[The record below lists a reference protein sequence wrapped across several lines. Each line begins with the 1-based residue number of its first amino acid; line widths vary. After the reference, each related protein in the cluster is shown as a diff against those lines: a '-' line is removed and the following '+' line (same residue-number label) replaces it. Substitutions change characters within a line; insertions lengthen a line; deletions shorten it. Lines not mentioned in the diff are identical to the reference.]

1 MITSIRHTGIVVED
15 LDMSMH
21 FYCNLLGFKITRRME
36 ESGRYIDNT
45 LSLKGVR
52 VATVKMKTPDGQ
64 MIELLRFHSHQREQ
78 KTRNIN
84 DIGIAHIAFEVEDLN
99 AGYNSLKDE
108 GVLFNSPPQL
118 SPDGC
123 AKVAFC
129 RAPEG
134 TLIELVE
141 VI

>member
-1 MITSIRHTGIVVED
+1 MLQV
-15 LDMSMH
+15 
-21 FYCNLLGFKITRRME
+21 
-36 ESGRYIDNT
+36 
-45 LSLKGVR
+45 
-52 VATVKMKTPDGQ
+52 
-64 MIELLRFHSHQREQ
+64 HSHQREQ
-78 KTRNIN
+78 KTHNIN
-84 DIGIAHIAFEVEDLN
+84 DIGIAHIAFKVEGLN

>member
-1 MITSIRHTGIVVED
+1 
-15 LDMSMH
+15 
-21 FYCNLLGFKITRRME
+21 
-36 ESGRYIDNT
+36 
-45 LSLKGVR
+45 
-52 VATVKMKTPDGQ
+52 
-64 MIELLRFHSHQREQ
+64 MIELLQFYSHQREQ

-84 DIGIAHIAFEVEDLN
+84 DVGIAHIAFKVEDLN
-99 AGYNSLKDE
+99 AGYNSLMDE
-108 GVLFNSPPQL
+108 GVSFNSPQQL
-118 SPDGC
+118 STDGC